1 MTDQELSNLLGR
13 LEIWRAER
21 GIDYEMQ
28 REGLLGNV
36 LEECTEFVRA
46 TSTYEKI
53 DALCDIAVFVMNS
66 QRDDFVS
73 NLITPIIP
81 DNSVEIVYS
90 YLERTSKAKDT
101 DTLFRNFT
109 KLLLERVTTYIAGD
123 LRWDSYNKEDYS
135 ETIQVDETI
144 LRVMLNV
151 VAVGLKIYTTKSLY
165 ECLDETIKEIESRTG
180 RYSTEM
186 SKFVKDKGFYTRE
199 QLLEY
204 LQKTYEFNG
213 KWVIQEKDEWFICK
227 KELDSDENEYK
238 FKKWYKADYGVYHEY
253 QR

>member
-1 MTDQELSNLLGR
+1 MTDKQLENLLTR
-13 LEIWRAER
+13 LEVWRAER

-46 TSTYEKI
+46 TSTYERI

-66 QRDDFVS
+66 QRDGFAS
-73 NLITPIIP
+73 NLMTPIIP
-81 DNSVEIVYS
+81 DKSVEIVYTH
-90 YLERTSKAKDT
+90 LERTSKIKSPY
-101 DTLFRNFT
+101 TLLMNFN
-109 KLLLERVTTYIAGD
+109 KLMLERISTYIAGD
-123 LRWDSYNKEDYS
+123 PRWDNWNKEDYS
-135 ETIQVDETI
+135 GNIQVDETI
-144 LRVMLNV
+144 LRVMLNT
-151 VAVGLKIYTTKSLY
+151 VAVGLKLYTSKSIY
-165 ECLDETIKEIESRTG
+165 ECLDETLKEIESRTG
-180 RYSTEM
+180 RYSEEKK
-186 SKFVKDKGFYTRE
+186 KFVKDVGFYTRE

-204 LQKTYEFNG
+204 LQETYEFHG

-227 KELDSDENEYK
+227 KELDSDENEYR

>member
-1 MTDQELSNLLGR
+1 MTDEQLDNLLTR
-13 LEIWRAER
+13 LEKWRAER

-28 REGLLGNV
+28 RQGLLGNV
-36 LEECTEFVRA
+36 LEECTEFIRA
-46 TSTYEKI
+46 TSTYERI

-66 QRDDFVS
+66 QRDGFSS

-81 DNSVEIVYS
+81 ENSVEIVYN
-90 YLERTSKAKDT
+90 YLERASYSKGPY
-101 DTLFRNFT
+101 TLFRNFT
-109 KLLLERVTTYIAGD
+109 KLMLERISTYIAGD
-123 LRWDSYNKEDYS
+123 QNWDNCNKENYS
-135 ETIQVDETI
+135 GNIQVDETI

-151 VAVGLKIYTTKSLY
+151 VAVGLKLYTEKSIY
-165 ECLDETIKEIESRTG
+165 ECLDETLKEIESRTG
-180 RYSTEM
+180 RYSEEKK
-186 SKFVKDKGFYTRE
+186 KFVKDIGFYTRE

-238 FKKWYKADYGVYHEY
+238 FKKWYKADYGV
-253 QR
+253 

>member
-1 MTDQELSNLLGR
+1 MKDQELENLLIR
-13 LEIWRAER
+13 LEKWRAER

-36 LEECTEFVRA
+36 MEECTEFIRA
-46 TSTYEKI
+46 ASTYERI

-66 QRDDFVS
+66 QKDGFMS
-73 NLITPIIP
+73 GIMTPIIP
-81 DNSVEIVYS
+81 DNSVEVTYA
-90 YLERTSKAKDT
+90 YLDRISKAKGP
-101 DTLFRNFT
+101 DTLLKNYT
-109 KLLLERVTTYIAGD
+109 KMLLERVATYIAGD
-123 LRWDSYNKEDYS
+123 LRWENLNKEDYS
-135 ETIQVDETI
+135 GNIQVDETI
-144 LRVMLNV
+144 LRVMLNA
-151 VAVGLKIYTTKSLY
+151 VAVGLKLYTSKSLY
-165 ECLDETIKEIESRTG
+165 ECLDETLKEIESRTG
-180 RYSTEM
+180 RYSEEKK
-186 SKFVKDKGFYTRE
+186 KFVKDKGFYTRE